1 MSIISCNITGGLG
14 NQLFQLFA
22 TIAVGLQYRYKIV
35 FPYEDQTSVGKQ
47 RTTYWNT
54 FLKSMSMMT
63 TKNKRHG
70 FVNQDVLGYPPYVEQ
85 QFHYSPLGPF
95 TESTTLYGYF
105 QSDRYFAHCKDT
117 IFRLIRL
124 REQQE
129 ALVQT
134 YAHYFSSGLHT
145 IAMHF
150 RLGDYKQ
157 LQHNHPLL
165 PYEYYRDALSHIREQ
180 KKEGIHV
187 VLYFCEEE
195 DKDIVMEMIDQLHK
209 EYPQVV
215 FERISSE
222 ISDWEQMLMMSC
234 CSDLIIANSTFSWW
248 GAYFNEKTDAIVC
261 YPSLWFGPNLS
272 HDTKDLFPGSWT
284 KVTVVKN

>member
-35 FPYEDQTSVGKQ
+35 FPYDDQTRVGKH

-54 FLKSMSMMT
+54 FLRSISMMT
-63 TKNKRHG
+63 TKNKRLG
-70 FVNQDVLGYPPYVEQ
+70 LDNRDVLGYSSYIEE
-85 QFHYSPLGPF
+85 QFHYSQLGPF
-95 TESTTLYGYF
+95 TSSTTLRGYF
-105 QSDRYFAHCKDT
+105 QSDRYFAECKET
-117 IFRLIRL
+117 IFKLIRL

-129 ALVQT
+129 VVVQT

-165 PYEYYRDALSHIREQ
+165 PYEYYRDALCHILEQ
-180 KKEGIHV
+180 KKEGIPV

-195 DKDIVMEMIDQLHK
+195 DKDIVMNIIGQMHEECPRI
-209 EYPQVV
+209 V
-215 FERISSE
+215 FERVSSE

-234 CSDLIIANSTFSWW
+234 CCDLIIANSTFSWW
-248 GAYFNEKTDAIVC
+248 GAYFNEKKDAIVC
-261 YPSLWFGPNLS
+261 YPSVWFGPNLL

-284 KVTVVKN
+284 KIAVSQN

>member
-14 NQLFQLFA
+14 NQLFQLFT
-22 TIAVGLQYRYKIV
+22 TIALGLQYRYKIV
-35 FPYEDQTSVGKQ
+35 FPYDEETRVGKQ

-54 FLKSMSMMT
+54 FLWSITMMT
-63 TKNKRHG
+63 TKNKRHALE
-70 FVNQDVLGYPPYVEQ
+70 NQDVLNYSPYVEQ

-95 TESTTLYGYF
+95 TESTILHGYF
-105 QSDRYFAHCKDT
+105 QSHHYFADCKDT

-124 REQQE
+124 QEQQE
-129 ALVQT
+129 ILMQT

-165 PYEYYRDALSHIREQ
+165 PYEYYRDALCHILEQ
-180 KKEGIHV
+180 KKEGIPL

-195 DKDIVMEMIDQLHK
+195 DKDIVIRIMEQLHK
-209 EYPQVV
+209 EYPNVV
-215 FERISSE
+215 FERVLSE

-234 CSDLIIANSTFSWW
+234 CNNIIIANSTFSWW

-261 YPSLWFGPNLS
+261 YPSLWFGPSLS
-272 HDTKDLFPGSWT
+272 HDTKDLFPSTWT
-284 KVTVVKN
+284 KIAVVKN